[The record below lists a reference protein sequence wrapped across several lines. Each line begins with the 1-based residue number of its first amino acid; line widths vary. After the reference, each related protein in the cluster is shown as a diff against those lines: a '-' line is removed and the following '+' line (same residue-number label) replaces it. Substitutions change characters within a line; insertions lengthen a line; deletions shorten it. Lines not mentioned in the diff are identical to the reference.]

1 MKNFVDSLC
10 DYNYSGVKDEESSDE
25 EETAIVI
32 ETHQSKPVSHTI
44 ADQSKL
50 LSYTDRGSEEEE
62 DLHIDVNFDKPIGL
76 AIN

>member
-25 EETAIVI
+25 EEAAIII
-32 ETHQSKPVSHTI
+32 ETDQSKPVSHTA

-50 LSYTDRGSEEEE
+50 VSYSD
-62 DLHIDVNFDKPIGL
+62 
-76 AIN
+76 INS